1 MYSDVWLKL
10 SYRHGA
16 RNKVSND
23 VDYEI
28 WTDDENN
35 IIGVT
40 VNFEGTNDYHY
51 ELYIEEWMKFLD
63 KVLKTADLT
72 NTQKLFERFL
82 RENDK
87 IFDFQYAL
95 QLHGI
100 KYDKIAFY

>member
-1 MYSDVWLKL
+1 MYSDVWLKFG
-10 SYRHGA
+10 YKHGA

-35 IIGVT
+35 VIGVT
-40 VNFEGTNDYHY
+40 VNFEVADDFHY
-51 ELYIEEWMKFLD
+51 ELSIEEWMKFLD
-63 KVLKTADLT
+63 KVLKTTDLT
-72 NTQKLFERFL
+72 NTQKLF
-82 RENDK
+82 K
-87 IFDFQYAL
+87 IFLCENNKMFDFEYAL